1 MLSHKS
7 YEFYMSWI
15 MLLVPALLLT
25 TNNFSVAFIAIAIL
39 LSLGYLYFNRYSV
52 AISKFDIIVTLCLSI
67 YFFGAIPIAIY
78 DGTTARYFQGG
89 GRLILCI
96 PIYYALK
103 TYLSKNSSNYRV
115 YFEIGLIIGTFGAFL
130 LAYYQYFILNMPR
143 VDGFLFSINFGY
155 LACSLS
161 FLALTFSFES
171 KLKVL
176 LIAGFVLSVI
186 ATVFTYTRGAIFA
199 IPLLLAILVTINI
212 SKAKKRHIILGCITL
227 FVVVFTLYKQSTNF
241 KSRIDYTYQEFGLI
255 ASGNIGSATSSGY
268 RLQYWYGAFEA
279 FKASPVI
286 GLPYSQREE
295 LNHQL
300 YLDKKISEGASTIT
314 RGHAHNQ
321 YFEMLA
327 TNGLFGLLSIIGIL
341 VAPLFIFFQHHIK
354 YKTNWSLSATLFVSG
369 FAIYGLTEVPLTANL
384 IGSFYGFM
392 LAVFFAIIASE
403 KHNKSVH

>member
-1 MLSHKS
+1 
-7 YEFYMSWI
+7 

-25 TNNFSVAFIAIAIL
+25 TSNFSVAVIAIAIL
-39 LSLGYLYFNRYSV
+39 LSLVYLYLNRSHV
-52 AISKFDIIVTLCLSI
+52 AITKFDIVVTFCLSI
-67 YFFGAIPIAIY
+67 YFIGAIPIVIY

-89 GRLILCI
+89 GRLLLCI

-103 TYLSKNSSNYRV
+103 THLSKHQSNYRI
-115 YFEIGLIIGTFGAFL
+115 YFEIGLIIGTIGAFA
-130 LAYYQYFILNMPR
+130 LAYYQHFIIKMPR

-161 FLALTFSFES
+161 FLALTFALES

-176 LIAGFVLSVI
+176 LVIGFMLSII
-186 ATVFTYTRGAIFA
+186 ATIFTYTRGAIFA
-199 IPLLLAILVTINI
+199 IPILLVLLVIINI
-212 SKAKKRHIILGCITL
+212 NRFKKRHITLGCLTL
-227 FVVVFTLYKQSTNF
+227 FLAIFTLYNNSTNF
-241 KSRIDYTYQEFGLI
+241 KNRIDYTYQEFSLI

-279 FKASPVI
+279 FKANPLF
-286 GLPYSQREE
+286 GLPYSKREE

-300 YLDKKISEGASTIT
+300 YLDKKISKGASKIT

-327 TNGLFGLLSIIGIL
+327 TNGFFGLLSIFGVL
-341 VAPLFIFFQHHIK
+341 VAPLLIFFRHYVK

-392 LAVFFAIIASE
+392 LAIFFANVSAE
-403 KHNKSVH
+403 KYHWEKQEKQ